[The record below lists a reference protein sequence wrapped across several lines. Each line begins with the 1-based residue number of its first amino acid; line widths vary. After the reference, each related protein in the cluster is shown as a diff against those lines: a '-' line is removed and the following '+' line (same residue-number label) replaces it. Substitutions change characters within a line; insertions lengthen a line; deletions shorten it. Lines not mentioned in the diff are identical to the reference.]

1 MLKDTELAQDW
12 SEQHGS
18 PCEERASAKKAL
30 ALPNQALFTI
40 CNKWALLKLYHMDN
54 KLAINTASAHPLNL
68 VHVLDFQ
75 AGWLLI

>member
-40 CNKWALLKLYHMDN
+40 CNK
-54 KLAINTASAHPLNL
+54 
-68 VHVLDFQ
+68 
-75 AGWLLI
+75 